1 MKPRSV
7 AHTTPASSF
16 SQNDSGS
23 TPAMPRKTKPPSF
36 RSGCPTCDSLRIA
49 LTMLRVVAAYV
60 IDTSFA
66 SARRIIASSLPT
78 LRSLRAMCAQAA
90 GGIMPKG
97 PLDEASEG
105 QVWRAVP
112 DVERL
117 ERRARVQPDG
127 EHLVEREQPLRP
139 AWHAA
144 EIPSLYVL

>member
-97 PLDEASEG
+97 RMSLRR
-105 QVWRAVP
+105 VWRAVP